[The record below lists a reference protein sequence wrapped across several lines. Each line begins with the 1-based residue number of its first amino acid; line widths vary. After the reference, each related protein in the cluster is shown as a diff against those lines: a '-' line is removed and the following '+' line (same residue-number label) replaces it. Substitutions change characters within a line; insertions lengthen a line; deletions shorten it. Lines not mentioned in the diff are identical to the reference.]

1 MSSES
6 PARVVVENLCKTFY
20 FYRHPLHRLTSWVT
34 RGRHGAPTP
43 FHALRDVAFTLH
55 AGTSMGIIGVNGSG
69 KSTLLK
75 IITGTMEPT
84 SGTTRVEGRLA
95 SLLELGTGFHPLFTG
110 RQNIRYNA
118 RFIGLTDDE
127 IDERMP
133 AIEAFSEIGDFL
145 DRPLRTYSTGMH
157 VRLAFS
163 VAASVSPDV
172 LVVDEVLAVG
182 DMYFQQ
188 KCISRIREFRD
199 RGVTILFVS
208 HDPGAVKSLCD
219 RAVLLH
225 DARILEDGE
234 PGRVLEHYNAL
245 IARKKA
251 ESDYFAVERAS
262 RHAGRGRSG
271 SFEALVADVD
281 LLDATDR
288 PVRAV
293 LTGERL
299 TIRVRVFFLEPLENP
314 TIGILIRDRLG
325 NDVYGTNTYLQRME
339 TGRWEAGAM
348 LEARFAFETTLG
360 AGEYSISAAVH
371 SFAGHLVNSY
381 DWVDKILL
389 FRVLPV
395 DERISVGV
403 ADLRAV
409 IAVTPAADVP
419 RPADV
424 IASVLGTV
432 PSTLVLGDEAGALL
446 RSGWHA
452 VEHLE
457 GGPHR
462 WMGRDAAFMLT
473 LVEPCLHIEAG
484 ADRRDGTSHVTVRVS
499 TLGRELGAIQVP
511 NGPGWHDL
519 HLDLPPEMPRGPAYL
534 RLTTDAADRGIRIR
548 RIWSGEG
555 DASG

>member
-6 PARVVVENLCKTFY
+6 PARVVVENLYKTFY
-20 FYRHPLHRLTSWVT
+20 FYRHPLHRLTSWLT
-34 RGRHGAPTP
+34 RGRYGAPTP
-43 FHALRDVAFTLH
+43 FQALHDISFTLR
-55 AGTSMGIIGVNGSG
+55 AGSSMGIIGVNGSG

-118 RFIGLTDDE
+118 RFIGLTDEE
-127 IDERMP
+127 IEERMP

-163 VAASVSPDV
+163 VAASVNPDV

-234 PGRVLEHYNAL
+234 PGHVLEHYNAL

-251 ESDYFAVERAS
+251 ESDYFAAERAS
-262 RHAGRGRSG
+262 RHAGRARSG
-271 SFEALVADVD
+271 TFEALVADVE
-281 LLDATDR
+281 LLDATGR
-288 PVRAV
+288 SVRAV

-299 TIRVRVFFLEPLENP
+299 TIRVRVFFLEPLAEP
-314 TIGILIRDRLG
+314 TIGILIRDRFG
-325 NDVYGTNTYLQRME
+325 NDVYGTNTYLQRMA
-339 TGRWEAGAM
+339 TGRWEAGTM

-360 AGEYSISAAVH
+360 AGEYSITAAVH
-371 SFAGHLVNSY
+371 SFGGHLVNSY

-403 ADLRAV
+403 ADLRAA
-409 IAVTPAADVP
+409 IAVAPAPDAP
-419 RPADV
+419 LPADV
-424 IASVLGTV
+424 IASVIGTV
-432 PSTLVLGDEAGALL
+432 PSTLVLGEEAGTLL

-452 VEHLE
+452 VEHVE

-462 WMGRDAAFMLT
+462 WTGRDAAFMLT
-473 LVEPCLHIEAG
+473 LVEPCLHLEAG
-484 ADRRDGTSHVTVRVS
+484 ADRCDETSHVTVRVS
-499 TLGRELGAIQVP
+499 ALGRDLGAIHVP
-511 NGPGWHDL
+511 SGPGWHDL
-519 HLDLPPEMPRGPAYL
+519 RLDLPPEIPRGPAYL
-534 RLTTDAADRGIRIR
+534 RLTTDATDRGIRVR
-548 RIWSGEG
+548 RIWSG
-555 DASG
+555 AKRPHA